1 MKISGQEF
9 ILYCLYVERIFGTYW
24 VKLYY
29 QDEFL
34 LLLAYLFKRGSITF
48 GQNLAL
54 ESAQKSL
61 TSTPIS
67 PFLPRESL
75 SILSPSQLTLGGSL
89 LPLLKPNSPAGPS
102 FHSSLVPLWLSVLVY
117 WLQWPSGP
125 TVFLQSFPW
134 NPAKLIVPRRPQPRG
149 SPLAPPKALPPR
161 ADPAR

>member
-9 ILYCLYVERIFGTYW
+9 ILYCSYVERIFGTYW

-34 LLLAYLFKRGSITF
+34 LLLVYLFKRGSITF

-54 ESAQKSL
+54 ESAQEPL

-102 FHSSLVPLWLSVLVY
+102 FYSSLVPLWLSVLVY

-134 NPAKLIVPRRPQPRG
+134 NPAKLTVP
-149 SPLAPPKALPPR
+149 
-161 ADPAR
+161 